1 MNTYRKSAI
10 IIGILFIIG
19 TVSGILSGVV
29 TAPLRTAASF
39 PFNLPTSEPLYQT
52 RLIPRWL
59 SAWGLI
65 GAVLYFIA
73 KIVSMFGPL
82 HTAPLIESGI
92 GQLMIPTAI
101 QEMVFAVW
109 LIVKGFN
116 QDAIKKLEEAH

>member
-1 MNTYRKSAI
+1 MIGGIVFSA
-10 IIGILFIIG
+10 G
-19 TVSGILSGVV
+19 TLMIFAL
-29 TAPLRTAASF
+29 
-39 PFNLPTSEPLYQT
+39 LYQT

-82 HTAPLIESGI
+82 YVAPVI
-92 GQLMIPTAI
+92 GVGAGFFLVPTAI

-109 LIVKGFN
+109 TIVKGFN
-116 QDAIKKLEEAH
+116 QAAVKKMDEVP